1 VNAAEGP
8 RVEVPL
14 VAARGISKRFP
25 GVRALD
31 DVSLAVGSGEVLA
44 IIGENG
50 AGKSTLLKILA
61 GVQAPDD
68 GEILVAGRPARF
80 RGVEDALAAGI
91 ALIHQELNLADN
103 LDLAGN
109 IFLGREPRR
118 LGLLDFA
125 AMRRQASEWLAMVGL
140 DLDPATPLS
149 RLPIGRQQLV
159 EIAKALSTR
168 ARLLIM
174 DEPTSSL
181 SARETET
188 LFRVVK
194 DLRSRGVSVV
204 WISHRLGEVKELAD
218 RVVVLRDGKNAGEI
232 AARAEIEHERMIR
245 MMVGRDIDRLA
256 RRPSHPPGDV
266 VLTVRDL
273 RTPAHPTHVVSF
285 ELRAGE
291 IVGVAGLVGAG
302 RTELLTT
309 LFGITPAVAG
319 SLALAGRAVT
329 PRSPLEAVAAGLA
342 LVPEDRKQQGLVL
355 EMAVRE
361 NISLVSLWPES
372 RGGFIDFARE
382 RRLAAEMIPAL
393 AIKTPGDRQAVQFL
407 SGGNQQKVVLAKWLA
422 MKPKVLLLD
431 EPTRGIDVGAKAE
444 IYDLVHRLAGAGL
457 AVLFVSSEMEE
468 ILSLADRALVMHE
481 GRLAGGLLR
490 GELTEENVMR
500 LAAGG
505 VAERMSA

>member
-1 VNAAEGP
+1 MSRAVSP
-8 RVEVPL
+8 LVEV
-14 VAARGISKRFP
+14 RGISKRFP

-31 DVSLAVGSGEVLA
+31 DVSLAVAPGEVLA

-61 GVQAPDD
+61 GVQPPDA
-68 GEILVAGRPARF
+68 GEIRVDGKAVRF
-80 RGVEDALAAGI
+80 RGVEDALQAGI

-118 LGLLDFA
+118 LGVLDVA
-125 AMRRQASEWLAMVGL
+125 AMRREAVEWLTLVGL
-140 DLDPATPLS
+140 ELDPATPLS

-181 SARETET
+181 SAREAET
-188 LFRVVK
+188 LFGVVK
-194 DLRSRGVSVV
+194 DLRRRGVSVI

-218 RVVVLRDGKNAGEI
+218 RVVVLRDGRNAGEI
-232 AARAEIEHERMIR
+232 PERADIEHDRMIR

-256 RRPSHPPGDV
+256 RRPSHPPGEV
-266 VLTVRDL
+266 VLAARDL
-273 RTPAHPTHVVSF
+273 RTQAHPGHALSLEV
-285 ELRAGE
+285 RAGE
-291 IVGVAGLVGAG
+291 IVGIAGLVGAG

-319 SLALAGRAVT
+319 SVAVAGRPVT
-329 PRSPLEAVAAGLA
+329 PRTPIEAIRAGLA

-361 NISLVSLWPES
+361 NLSLVALWPES
-372 RGGFIDFARE
+372 HAGFIDFSRE
-382 RRLAAEMIPAL
+382 QRLAATLIPAL

-407 SGGNQQKVVLAKWLA
+407 SGGNQQKVVLGKWLA

-444 IYDLVHRLAGAGL
+444 IYDLVHRLAGEGL
-457 AVLFVSSEMEE
+457 AVLFVSSELEE
-468 ILSLADRALVMHE
+468 ILALSDRALVMHE
-481 GRLAGGLLR
+481 GRLAGGLGR
-490 GELTEENVMR
+490 AELTEENVMR
-500 LAAGG
+500 LAAGSG
-505 VAERMSA
+505 PARISA

>member
-1 VNAAEGP
+1 VNAAEFPVGA
-8 RVEVPL
+8 VPL
-14 VAARGISKRFP
+14 VEARGISKRFP

-31 DVSLAVGSGEVLA
+31 DVSLRVGQAEVLA

-61 GVQAPDD
+61 GVQPPDE
-68 GEILVAGRPARF
+68 GEILVAGQPVRF
-80 RGVEDALAAGI
+80 RGVEDALQAGI

-103 LDLAGN
+103 LDVAGN

-118 LGLLDFA
+118 LGFLDLA
-125 AMRRQASEWLAMVGL
+125 AMHREAAEWLRMVGL
-140 DLDPATPLS
+140 DLDPATPLAE
-149 RLPIGRQQLV
+149 LPIGRQQLV

-194 DLRSRGVSVV
+194 ELRRRGVSVI
-204 WISHRLGEVKELAD
+204 WISHRLGEVKEIAD

-232 AARAEIEHERMIR
+232 VDRAGIEHDRMIR

-256 RRPSHPPGDV
+256 RRPSHPPGEV
-266 VLTVRDL
+266 MLAAREL
-273 RTPAHPTHVVSF
+273 HTPAHPTHAISF
-285 ELRAGE
+285 DVRAGE
-291 IVGVAGLVGAG
+291 IVGIAGLVGAG

-319 SLALAGRAVT
+319 SIAVAGRTVT
-329 PRSPLEAVAAGLA
+329 PRSPIQAISAGLA

-361 NISLVSLWPES
+361 NMSLVSLWPES
-372 RGGFIDFARE
+372 RAGFIDVARE

-393 AIKTPGDRQAVQFL
+393 AIKTPGDGQAVQFL

-444 IYDLVHRLAGAGL
+444 IYDLVHRLAGEGL

-481 GRLAGGLLR
+481 GRLAGELSR
-490 GELTEENVMR
+490 QDLTEENVMQ

-505 VAERMSA
+505 TAERVSA

>member
-1 VNAAEGP
+1 VSPAVP
-8 RVEVPL
+8 PLVEV
-14 VAARGISKRFP
+14 RGISKRFP

-31 DVSLAVGSGEVLA
+31 EVSLAVAPGEVLA

-50 AGKSTLLKILA
+50 AGKST
-61 GVQAPDD
+61 
-68 GEILVAGRPARF
+68 
-80 RGVEDALAAGI
+80 
-91 ALIHQELNLADN
+91 LIHQELNLADN

-118 LGLLDFA
+118 LGLLDLARMRAEA
-125 AMRRQASEWLAMVGL
+125 AGWLALVGL
-140 DLDPATPLS
+140 DLDPATSLAE
-149 RLPIGRQQLV
+149 LPIGRQQLV
-159 EIAKALSTR
+159 EIAKALSTQ

-188 LFRVVK
+188 LFRVVQ
-194 DLRSRGVSVV
+194 DLRSRGVSVI

-218 RVVVLRDGKNAGEI
+218 RVVVLRDGRNAGAI
-232 AARAEIEHERMIR
+232 TDRAEIEHDRMIR

-266 VLTVRDL
+266 VLAVDGL
-273 RTPAHPTHVVSF
+273 RTPAHPAHAVSL
-285 ELRAGE
+285 EVRAGE
-291 IVGVAGLVGAG
+291 IVGIAGLVGAG

-309 LFGITPAVAG
+309 LFGVTPAVAG
-319 SLALAGRAVT
+319 SVTVAGRRVT
-329 PRSPLEAVAAGLA
+329 PTSPRDAIRAGLA
-342 LVPEDRKQQGLVL
+342 LVPEDRKQEGLVL

-361 NISLVSLWPES
+361 NMSLVALRAES
-372 RGGFIDFARE
+372 RAGFIDTAAE
-382 RRLAAEMIPAL
+382 RQLAAEMIPAL

-444 IYDLVHRLAGAGL
+444 IYDLVHRLAGEGL

-481 GRLAGGLLR
+481 GRLAGGLSR

-505 VAERMSA
+505 AAERMSA